1 MSDGI
6 ARFKQGPHPMPR
18 YLVERS
24 FPDGFQI
31 PVDASGVLACLAMM
45 DCNLQERVT
54 WLQSYVSVD
63 KRRTYC
69 VYDGPSPEA
78 IRRAANRNK
87 LPIHKIT
94 QVSILDPYFYL

>member
-1 MSDGI
+1 
-6 ARFKQGPHPMPR
+6 MPR

-24 FPDGFQI
+24 FPDGLQI
-31 PVDASGVLACLAMM
+31 PVDAAGARACLAMM
-45 DCNLQERVT
+45 ECNFQERVS

-63 KRRTYC
+63 KRRSYC
-69 VYDGPSPEA
+69 IYDGPSPEA

-94 QVSILDPYFYL
+94 EVSVLEPYFYL

>member
-1 MSDGI
+1 
-6 ARFKQGPHPMPR
+6 MPR

-24 FPDGFQI
+24 FPDGLQI
-31 PVDASGVLACLAMM
+31 PADAAGTHACLAMM
-45 DCNLQERVT
+45 ECNLQERVS

-69 VYDGPSPEA
+69 IYDGPSPEA

-94 QVSILDPYFYL
+94 EVSVLEPYFHR

>member
-1 MSDGI
+1 
-6 ARFKQGPHPMPR
+6 MPR

-24 FPDGFQI
+24 FPDGLQI
-31 PVDASGVLACLAMM
+31 PVDAVGVRACLAITE
-45 DCNLQERVT
+45 CNLQERVS

-69 VYDGPSPEA
+69 IYDGPSPEA

-94 QVSILDPYFYL
+94 EVSVLEPYFYL

>member
-1 MSDGI
+1 
-6 ARFKQGPHPMPR
+6 MPR

-24 FPDGFQI
+24 FPDGFRI
-31 PVDASGVLACLAMM
+31 PVDDSGVRACLAVIE
-45 DCNLQERVT
+45 CNLQERVC

-69 VYDGPSPEA
+69 IYDAPSPEA
-78 IRRAANRNK
+78 IRRAANRTK

-94 QVSILDPYFYL
+94 EINILEPYFYL

>member
-1 MSDGI
+1 
-6 ARFKQGPHPMPR
+6 MPR

-31 PVDASGVLACLAMM
+31 PVDASGVLACLAMT

-69 VYDGPSPEA
+69 IYDGPSPEA

>member
-1 MSDGI
+1 V
-6 ARFKQGPHPMPR
+6 PR

-24 FPDGFQI
+24 FPDGLQI
-31 PVDASGVLACLAMM
+31 PADATGAHTCLAMM
-45 DCNLQERVT
+45 ECNLQERVS
-54 WLQSYVSVD
+54 WLHSYVSVD

-69 VYDGPSPEA
+69 IYDGPSPEA

-94 QVSILDPYFYL
+94 EVSVLEPYFHR

>member
-1 MSDGI
+1 
-6 ARFKQGPHPMPR
+6 MPR

-24 FPDGFQI
+24 FPDGLQI
-31 PVDASGVLACLAMM
+31 PVDAAGVRACLAITE
-45 DCNLQERVT
+45 CNLQERVS
-54 WLQSYVSVD
+54 WLQSYVSLD

-69 VYDGPSPEA
+69 IYDGPSPEA

-94 QVSILDPYFYL
+94 EVSVLEPYFYL

>member
-1 MSDGI
+1 
-6 ARFKQGPHPMPR
+6 MPR

-24 FPDGFQI
+24 FPDGLQI
-31 PVDASGVLACLAMM
+31 PVDAAGVRACLTMM
-45 DCNLQERVT
+45 ECNLQERVS

-69 VYDGPSPEA
+69 IYDGPSPEA

-94 QVSILDPYFYL
+94 EVSVLEPYFYL

>member
-1 MSDGI
+1 
-6 ARFKQGPHPMPR
+6 MPR

-31 PVDASGVLACLAMM
+31 PVDECGVRACLAMM
-45 DCNLQERVT
+45 ECNLQERVS

-69 VYDGPSPEA
+69 IYDGPSPEA

-94 QVSILDPYFYL
+94 EVSVFDPYFYL

>member
-1 MSDGI
+1 
-6 ARFKQGPHPMPR
+6 MPR

-24 FPDGFQI
+24 FPDGLQI
-31 PVDASGVLACLAMM
+31 PIAASGVGACLAMTE
-45 DCNLQERVT
+45 CNIQERVS
-54 WLQSYVSVD
+54 WLHSYVSVD

-69 VYDGPSPEA
+69 IYDGPSPEA

-94 QVSILDPYFYL
+94 EVSVLEPYFYL

>member
-1 MSDGI
+1 
-6 ARFKQGPHPMPR
+6 MPR

-24 FPDGFQI
+24 FPDGLQI
-31 PVDASGVLACLAMM
+31 PADEAGARACLAMM
-45 DCNLQERVT
+45 ECNLQEHVS

-69 VYDGPSPEA
+69 IYDGPSPEA

-94 QVSILDPYFYL
+94 EVSVLEPYFYR

>member
-1 MSDGI
+1 
-6 ARFKQGPHPMPR
+6 
-18 YLVERS
+18 
-24 FPDGFQI
+24 
-31 PVDASGVLACLAMM
+31 MM
-45 DCNLQERVT
+45 ECNLQERVS

-69 VYDGPSPEA
+69 IYDGPSPEA

-94 QVSILDPYFYL
+94 EVSVLEPYFYL

>member
-1 MSDGI
+1 
-6 ARFKQGPHPMPR
+6 MPR

-31 PVDASGVLACLAMM
+31 PVDASGVRACLTMLE
-45 DCNLQERVT
+45 CNLQERVS

-63 KRRTYC
+63 KRRSFC
-69 VYDGPSPEA
+69 IYDGPSPEA

-87 LPIHKIT
+87 LPIHKIIE
-94 QVSILDPYFYL
+94 VSVLEPYFYL

>member
-1 MSDGI
+1 
-6 ARFKQGPHPMPR
+6 MPR

-31 PVDASGVLACLAMM
+31 PVNACGVRACLGMM
-45 DCNLQERVT
+45 ECNLQERVS

-63 KRRTYC
+63 KRRSYC
-69 VYDGPSPEA
+69 IYDGPSPEA

-94 QVSILDPYFYL
+94 EVSVLEPYFYL

>member
-1 MSDGI
+1 
-6 ARFKQGPHPMPR
+6 MPR

-24 FPDGFQI
+24 FPDGLQI
-31 PVDASGVLACLAMM
+31 PVDAAGARACLAMM
-45 DCNLQERVT
+45 ECNLQERVS

-63 KRRTYC
+63 KRRSYC
-69 VYDGPSPEA
+69 IYDGPSPEA

-94 QVSILDPYFYL
+94 EVSVLEPYFYL